1 MTPYVREKIIKRLR
15 QPSLEADMLIESHL
29 NHPGGQTGC
38 RPYTKNVEDA
48 LQLIPSNEHILCGRF
63 HEGEMFWCD
72 VGFRPQVQAWGENM
86 ASAIAGAA
94 FAYRTHPEVGERN

>member
-1 MTPYVREKIIKRLR
+1 MISTVREKIIERLR
-15 QPSLEADMLIESHL
+15 RPSPHADMLIEEHL
-29 NHPGGQTGC
+29 GQPSGNNGC
-38 RPYTKNVEDA
+38 QPYTRDVETALKLVPKN
-48 LQLIPSNEHILCGRF
+48 QHILCGRF

-94 FAYRTHPEVGERN
+94 FAYRTHPEVGE